1 MAQDLLLE
9 STAFGFIR
17 VAPRPS
23 KPRQAGL
30 TIMADRGFGMHHVED
45 VLETCGQYIDF
56 IKLGK
61 GSHRLQS
68 EDFVRRKI
76 AAYRQ
81 AEAEVFFAG
90 DVSEAA
96 FLQGV
101 SRQYFRKVKE
111 LGAVGVEISSAQVAM
126 SLSDKCELIRMAAGE
141 GLRAVAE
148 VGQKGQ
154 ESWTDAEKTVVAQVR
169 AYQKAGAWKLL
180 LQGEGVSED
189 VEEIKGDFIL
199 KVTSDF
205 DINDFIFQAKNTA
218 AQKWYVSM
226 LGNQVNVDVYDDQ
239 VIDMELMRR
248 GIRKRG
254 LFGLVGS
261 LGQN

>member
-1 MAQDLLLE
+1 MTDDQLLA

-30 TIMADRGFGMHHVED
+30 TIMSDRGFGMHHVED
-45 VLETCGQYIDF
+45 VIETCGQYVDF

-68 EDFVRRKI
+68 EEFVRRKI
-76 AAYRQ
+76 SVYRK
-81 AEAEVFFAG
+81 ADAEVFFAG

-101 SRQYFRKVKE
+101 SRQYFKKVKD
-111 LGAVGVEISSAQVAM
+111 LGAVGVELSSAQVSM
-126 SLSDKCELIRMAAGE
+126 SVSDKCELIRMATAE

-148 VGQKGQ
+148 VGQKGH
-154 ESWTDAEKTVVAQVR
+154 EDWTNAEKAVIAQIR
-169 AYQKAGAWKLL
+169 AYQKAGAWKVL
-180 LQGEGVSED
+180 LQGEGVTED
-189 VEEIKGDFIL
+189 VEEVKGDFIL
-199 KVTSDF
+199 NVTSDF
-205 DINDFIFQAKNTA
+205 DINDFIFQAKNLM
-218 AQKWYVSM
+218 AQKWYISS
-226 LGNQVNVDVYDDQ
+226 LGNQVNVDIYDDQ

-248 GIRKRG
+248 GVRKRG

-261 LGQN
+261 LGAD